1 MSNGLIDLVTRGVLL
16 AKNAARKMRTVQV
29 QLFADD
35 LRDDVEHFEPYGFT
49 SEAKTG
55 AEVLAAS
62 LAGDREHTIAF
73 CITDRRY
80 RPTGLKDGEVCVFD
94 DLGRKVYFSRSGIV
108 VEGKDSPVTVKS
120 SGSVT
125 IDAPETTITGKLI
138 VTGDIQGKA
147 QVYDSNGRLQAIRDT
162 YNSHTHNGGSAP
174 DQKM

>member
-62 LAGDREHTIAF
+62 LAGDRAH
-73 CITDRRY
+73 DRFLHH
-80 RPTGLKDGEVCVFD
+80 RPTLPPHG
-94 DLGRKVYFSRSGIV
+94 
-108 VEGKDSPVTVKS
+108 T
-120 SGSVT
+120 
-125 IDAPETTITGKLI
+125 
-138 VTGDIQGKA
+138 QGWR
-147 QVYDSNGRLQAIRDT
+147 GMRFR
-162 YNSHTHNGGSAP
+162 
-174 DQKM
+174 

>member
-1 MSNGLIDLVTRGVLL
+1 MSSGLIDLITRGVLM

-80 RPTGLKDGEVCVFD
+80 RPTGLKI
-94 DLGRKVYFSRSGIV
+94 GRAHV
-108 VEGKDSPVTVKS
+108 
-120 SGSVT
+120 
-125 IDAPETTITGKLI
+125 
-138 VTGDIQGKA
+138 
-147 QVYDSNGRLQAIRDT
+147 
-162 YNSHTHNGGSAP
+162 
-174 DQKM
+174 